1 LHIQAEKN
9 LRPPSL
15 VDVMALNFSAFG
27 KAAIIRLGF
36 QVKLEPIFYYTRRLF
51 DSVAAMASV
60 RDGDTTIVATA
71 GAE

>member
-1 LHIQAEKN
+1 
-9 LRPPSL
+9 
-15 VDVMALNFSAFG
+15 MALNFSAFG